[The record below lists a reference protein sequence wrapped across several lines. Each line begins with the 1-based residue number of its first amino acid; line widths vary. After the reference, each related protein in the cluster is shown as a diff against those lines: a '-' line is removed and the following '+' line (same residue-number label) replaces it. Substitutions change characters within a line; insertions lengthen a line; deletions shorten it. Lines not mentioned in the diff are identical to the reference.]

1 MNLGYSIYRVKVM
14 MSAIVIISF
23 LQGCANGTGGYLS
36 AEESQES
43 MMSAAFDAEEEMA
56 MDHVDDAGE
65 RTNEPQTE
73 EGIQAVPARWAANTR
88 IVDMPVL
95 DFADDERLVMHAYF
109 GLFIYNLSTG
119 EIEDSL
125 DLQTLGEY
133 DDSACEISVSQNAD
147 TIWIRTEASGSLYE
161 YDRQE
166 KKLAVI
172 EDLTDKIIFN
182 SFVPT
187 KNISQEELT
196 VKPYYCSERSVLF
209 ADGSYGTLT
218 VGNGKITDISYISGD
233 MEWILFGGESSE
245 MPELVRQDD
254 YFYTQFAEKGA
265 KSAGDMFETCC
276 MMINLGEYAGL
287 CELSGNEEYL
297 EEIQKEWQVLKL
309 AASGKEVEK
318 TEDRGCYIIYINAS
332 DTSSGSGLQ
341 KGENE
346 KYIYLKRDRDG
357 WYLDGI
363 LHDALPPEDWW
374 K

>member
-56 MDHVDDAGE
+56 MDHADDAGE

-166 KKLAVI
+166 K
-172 EDLTDKIIFN
+172 N
-182 SFVPT
+182 
-187 KNISQEELT
+187 
-196 VKPYYCSERSVLF
+196 
-209 ADGSYGTLT
+209 
-218 VGNGKITDISYISGD
+218 
-233 MEWILFGGESSE
+233 
-245 MPELVRQDD
+245 
-254 YFYTQFAEKGA
+254 
-265 KSAGDMFETCC
+265 
-276 MMINLGEYAGL
+276 
-287 CELSGNEEYL
+287 
-297 EEIQKEWQVLKL
+297 
-309 AASGKEVEK
+309 
-318 TEDRGCYIIYINAS
+318 
-332 DTSSGSGLQ
+332 
-341 KGENE
+341 
-346 KYIYLKRDRDG
+346 
-357 WYLDGI
+357 
-363 LHDALPPEDWW
+363 
-374 K
+374 